1 MSNINLLDNHMDVLA
16 KFGYLFGEVLNASVD
31 NIPDNTTAFYYY
43 QLQNQVAEVWE
54 ANKPAIYSYYSEFA
68 ED

>member
-1 MSNINLLDNHMDVLA
+1 MSNINLLDNHMDLLA
-16 KFGYLFGEVLNASVD
+16 QFGYLFGEVLNASVD
-31 NIPDNTTAFYYY
+31 NIPDDNLAYYYY

-54 ANKPAIYSYYSEFA
+54 SNKPPIYHYYSEFA